1 MIGLPADL
9 PISLDFDIAL
19 MILCNGKE
27 KENLEEHKQARQAK
41 TGGTRTVN
49 LSDIFASFLASGKKT
64 AGM

>member
-9 PISLDFDIAL
+9 PTSLDFDIAL

-27 KENLEEHKQARQAK
+27 KENLEEHKQERQTN
-41 TGGTRTVN
+41 TGGTRTVK

>member
-19 MILCNGKE
+19 MILCDKKE
-27 KENLEEHKQARQAK
+27 CEDLEKSKQAGQTK
-41 TGGTRTVN
+41 TGGTRTVK